1 MENRRMEIGEKIRL
15 FREER
20 KMSQEE
26 LARRLF
32 LTRQAISKY
41 ETGKSFP
48 SIDVLRLLAKEMGE
62 SLDSLLE
69 VGEEKKGGGESYKP
83 LGYRHFGFAVIY
95 SLMILFATAVFAVLL
110 IEDREG
116 PIYSKVLYIAF
127 FAVLVLMISY
137 LLVQSLF
144 PTGRILVE
152 YSGEGLLLHTIRGK
166 EEISYSDILG
176 VDIRTHGNWSSGR
189 LTVVTDRGRFSVYPL
204 KNLNEVKTTID
215 ELVFLAKKQ
224 NRAS

>member
-1 MENRRMEIGEKIRL
+1 MEIGEKIRL

-69 VGEEKKGGGESYKP
+69 VGEEKKVGGESYKP

-95 SLMILFATAVFAVLL
+95 SLMILFVAAVFAALL
-110 IEDREG
+110 VEDGEG

-127 FAVLVLMISY
+127 FAVLALMISY

-144 PTGRILVE
+144 PMGKVLIE

-189 LTVVTDRGRFSVYPL
+189 LTVVTDRGRFGVYPL

-215 ELVFLAKKQ
+215 ELVFLAKKE